1 MNRSAFITTLIPALG
16 IAYLLVKFSYL
27 PWTPLRGVAL
37 TLTLAGIAAVAIA
50 RYQLG
55 SSFTLSPQARTLVTH
70 GFYSKIR
77 NPIYVF
83 SAIAIAA
90 LFIYIDRPIYLWSFL
105 ILVPLQLLRARK
117 ESQVLE
123 AHFGD
128 SYRQYKSHTWF

>member
-1 MNRSAFITTLIPALG
+1 MNRSAFITTLIPAIG

-27 PWTPLRGVAL
+27 AWTPLRVVAL
-37 TLTLAGIAAVAIA
+37 ILTVAGIAAVGIA

-70 GFYSKIR
+70 GIYAKIR
-77 NPIYVF
+77 NPVYIF

-105 ILVPLQLLRARK
+105 ILIPLQLFRAHK

-123 AHFGD
+123 THFGD
-128 SYRQYKSHTWF
+128 SYRQYKSQTWF